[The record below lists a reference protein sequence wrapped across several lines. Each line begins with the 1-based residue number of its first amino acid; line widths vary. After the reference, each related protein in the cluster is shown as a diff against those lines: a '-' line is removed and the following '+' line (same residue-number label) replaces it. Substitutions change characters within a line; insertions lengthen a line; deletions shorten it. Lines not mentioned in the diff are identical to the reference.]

1 MEGNFIMK
9 SKKVKFAVLAASIAV
24 MAGLFAGCG
33 SSTASNNTAGN
44 KTNGADTKTTVS
56 GSITASGSTALL
68 PLVDAAQKSFT
79 VQNPDATVSVQGG
92 GSGTGLTQVS
102 QGAVQI
108 GDSDIFAKEK
118 FTDATKVAELKDH
131 QVCATGF
138 AVVTT
143 NDAGVTN
150 LTKAQIQDIFTG
162 VVKNWKDVGGKD
174 LAINVIHRPSGSG
187 TRVTFKNTV
196 MAGKAEKDD
205 LGMTQDSSGA
215 VATSMKQTPGSVS
228 YLALSYLTDAVK
240 ADISAV
246 KIDGVEATTKNI
258 ITSKTPTSSKYI
270 FWSYEHMYTKG
281 TATGV
286 SKALIDY
293 MMSASFKPQIT
304 KQGYIPMSDFK

>member
-1 MEGNFIMK
+1 MK
-9 SKKVKFAVLAASIAV
+9 SKKIKFAVLAASIAV
-24 MAGLFAGCG
+24 MVGLFAGCG
-33 SSTASNNTAGN
+33 SSATSNSTGNSSNETKKTAEI
-44 KTNGADTKTTVS
+44 S
-56 GSITASGSTALL
+56 GSITASGSTALQ

-79 VQNPDATVSVQGG
+79 IQNPNATVSVQGG

-118 FTDATKVAELKDH
+118 LDATKASALKDH
-131 QVCATGF
+131 EVCATGF

-143 NDAGVTN
+143 KDTGVTN
-150 LTKAQIQDIFTG
+150 LTKAQIQDIFMG

-187 TRVTFKNTV
+187 TRATFKNTV

-228 YLALSYLTDAVK
+228 YLALAYLTDAVK
-240 ADISAV
+240 ANLSAV
-246 KIDGVEATTKNI
+246 KIGGVEATTANI
-258 ITSKTPTSSKYI
+258 ITSKTPNSSKYT

-293 MMSASFKPQIT
+293 MMSASFKAQIV

>member
-9 SKKVKFAVLAASIAV
+9 SKKIKFAVLAASIAV
-24 MAGLFAGCG
+24 MAVLFAGCG
-33 SSTASNNTAGN
+33 SSASSNNTN
-44 KTNGADTKTTVS
+44 ETKKTAEVS
-56 GSITASGSTALL
+56 GSITASGSTALQ

-79 VQNPDATVSVQGG
+79 IKNPNATVSVQGG

-118 FTDATKVAELKDH
+118 LTTDKAAELVDH

-143 NDAGVTN
+143 KDTGVTN

-162 VVKNWKDVGGKD
+162 VVTNWKAVGGKD
-174 LAINVIHRPSGSG
+174 LPINVIHRTSGSG
-187 TRVTFKNTV
+187 TRVTFNNTI
-196 MAGKAEKDD
+196 MDGKAEKDS

-228 YLALSYLTDAVK
+228 YLALSYLVGDVK
-240 ADISAV
+240 NDISAV
-246 KIDGVEATTKNI
+246 EIDGVEATTANI
-258 ITSKTPTSSKYI
+258 ITSKTPTSSKYV

-281 TATGV
+281 AASGV

-293 MMSASFKPQIT
+293 MMSDSFN
-304 KQGYIPMSDFK
+304 KQVVTLGYIPISDFK

>member
-1 MEGNFIMK
+1 MEGNSIMK
-9 SKKVKFAVLAASIAV
+9 SKKIKFAILATSIVV

-33 SSTASNNTAGN
+33 SSTSSNNAAGN
-44 KTNGADTKTTVS
+44 KTNAAGTKAKVS
-56 GSITASGSTALL
+56 GSITASGSTALQ

-118 FTDATKVAELKDH
+118 FDATKAGELKDH

-143 NDAGVTN
+143 KDTGVAN
-150 LTKAQIQDIFTG
+150 LTKAQVQDIFMG

-187 TRVTFKNTV
+187 TRVTFKNTL
-196 MAGKAEKDD
+196 MDSKAEKDD

-215 VATSMKQTPGSVS
+215 VVTSMKQTPGSVS
-228 YLALSYLTDAVK
+228 YLALAYLSDTVK

-246 KIDGVEATTKNI
+246 KIGGVEAKTANI
-258 ITSKTPTSSKYI
+258 ITSKTPNSSKYT

-281 TATGV
+281 AATGV

-293 MMSASFKPQIT
+293 MMSDSFKAEIV

>member
-1 MEGNFIMK
+1 MK
-9 SKKVKFAVLAASIAV
+9 SKKIKFAILATSIVV

-33 SSTASNNTAGN
+33 SSTASNNAAGN
-44 KTNGADTKTTVS
+44 SANETKKAEAVK
-56 GSITASGSTALL
+56 GSITASGSTALQ

-79 VQNPDATVSVQGG
+79 IQNPDATVSVQGG

-118 FTDATKVAELKDH
+118 LSDATKVAELKDH

-143 NDAGVTN
+143 KDTGVTN
-150 LTKAQIQDIFTG
+150 LTKAQIQDIFMG

-215 VATSMKQTPGSVS
+215 VVTSMKQTPGSVS
-228 YLALSYLTDAVK
+228 YLALAYLSDTVK
-240 ADISAV
+240 ADIGAV
-246 KIDGVEATTKNI
+246 KIGGVEATTANI
-258 ITSKTPTSSKYI
+258 ITSKTPNSSKYT

-281 TATGV
+281 AASGV

-293 MMSASFKPQIT
+293 MMSASFKAQIV

>member
-1 MEGNFIMK
+1 MK
-9 SKKVKFAVLAASIAV
+9 SKKIKFAVLAASIAV
-24 MAGLFAGCG
+24 MASLFAGCG
-33 SSTASNNTAGN
+33 STAATNNAAGN
-44 KTNGADTKTTVS
+44 KTNAAGTKAPVT
-56 GSITASGSTALL
+56 GSITASGSTALQ

-79 VQNPDATVSVQGG
+79 IQNPDATVSVQGG

-118 FTDATKVAELKDH
+118 LDATKAADLKDH

-143 NDAGVTN
+143 KDTGVTN
-150 LTKAQIQDIFTG
+150 LTKAQIQDIFMG

-196 MAGKAEKDD
+196 MDSKAEKDD

-215 VATSMKQTPGSVS
+215 VVTSMKQTPGSVS
-228 YLALSYLTDAVK
+228 YLALAYLSDTVK
-240 ADISAV
+240 ANIAAV
-246 KIDGVEATTKNI
+246 KIDGVEATTANI
-258 ITSKTPTSSKYI
+258 ITSKTPTKSKYT

-281 TATGV
+281 AASGV

-293 MMSASFKPQIT
+293 MMSASFKAQIV